1 MDKQS
6 IMYEGKALG
15 SVSKQKELS
24 RVVIVAVLFIGFWL
38 VFLQTPTVEAHS
50 SLLETVPEERVVTDS
65 PPSSLKLRFN
75 EPIEQDLANVTVYD
89 WNANPVFT
97 GQPDGD
103 RERSELLEF
112 SLPEMEEGT
121 YTVNWSVVSL
131 DGHPVSGSYIFA
143 VGEATEGGT
152 KSVDESD
159 DSSAFLIAARTLVE
173 GLLLIGAGLYWFAW
187 LAQKRQFPGFGMLRK
202 TGRRTGAILLIAGTI
217 AEFVAYIT
225 SLPAGLFQ
233 TMMDGRWDLILHFPF
248 LMMLVVQLFF
258 LILLIIPG
266 MVQGWYLALWFL
278 LAITPSFGGHVWG
291 MELPFVGLVP
301 RIVHQLAV
309 ALWLGGLSYLILLLI
324 WNRKQHTDTSFKL
337 FRPFFVRRMMVA
349 TGLVVLS
356 GVTMVFLQT
365 SWTAVVTEWVSW
377 SSLLFIKIVF
387 TILMLSL
394 ALFQTLKWKKQK
406 GFFTSRIVRVEWVI
420 GLTVIFAGVWMSQ
433 INYPIAVQS
442 YDNTLITEQAEAD
455 VHIDNLQTGEQQ
467 MHIDIS
473 PLEGENPERVTVD
486 ISMPDH
492 GMSSGP
498 FEAEKVDSDYYQV
511 DLPFSMSGSWHVSI
525 RAEYEEEEVKEW
537 EDDVFITTSDDN
549 S

>member
-1 MDKQS
+1 MMDRHS
-6 IMYEGKALG
+6 IVHNDKAFS
-15 SVSKQKELS
+15 SVTKKKGMSCFTIL
-24 RVVIVAVLFIGFWL
+24 AVLFIGFWS
-38 VFLQTPTVEAHS
+38 VFLQASTVEAHS
-50 SLLETVPEERVVTDS
+50 SLVETVPEERIVIDT

-75 EPIEQDLANVTVYD
+75 EPVEQDLANVTIYD

-97 GQPDGD
+97 GQPDGE

-131 DGHPVSGSYIFA
+131 DGHPVSGSYTFA
-143 VGEATEGGT
+143 VGEATEGGA
-152 KSVDESD
+152 KSVEGSD
-159 DSSAFLIAARTLVE
+159 DSSAFLIATRTLVE
-173 GLLLIGAGLYWFAW
+173 GLLLVGAGLYWFAW
-187 LAQKRQFPGFGMLRK
+187 LAEKRKFTGPGRLRR

-233 TMMDGRWDLILHFPF
+233 TIINGRWDLILHFPF
-248 LMMLVVQLFF
+248 LMMLVVQLIF

-266 MVQGWYLALWFL
+266 MVRGWYLGLWLL
-278 LAITPSFGGHVWG
+278 LAATPAFGGHVWG
-291 MELPFVGLVP
+291 MEQSFVALLP

-309 ALWLGGLSYLILLLI
+309 ALWLGGLSYLILTLI
-324 WNRKQHTDTSFKL
+324 QSRRQRTYNSLTL

-365 SWTAVVTEWVSW
+365 SWTAVVTEWMNW
-377 SSLLFIKIVF
+377 STLLLIKILF
-387 TILMLSL
+387 TVLMLSL
-394 ALFQTLKWKKQK
+394 ALFQTLKWKKGN
-406 GFFTSRIVRVEWVI
+406 GFSTPRAVRVEWII
-420 GLTVIFAGVWMSQ
+420 GLAVILIGVWMSQ
-433 INYPIAVQS
+433 TNYPIAVKS

-455 VHIDNLQTGEQQ
+455 VQLDNLQTGDQQ
-467 MHIDIS
+467 MNIGIS
-473 PLEGENPERVTVD
+473 PLEGEKPESVTVD

-498 FEAEKVDSDYYQV
+498 FEAEDAESEYYQV
-511 DLPFSMSGSWHVSI
+511 DLPFSMSGNWHLVI
-525 RAEYEEEEVKEW
+525 RAEYEGGEVKEW
-537 EDDVFITTSDDN
+537 EDDVFIAGDD